1 MWLGIWWGWWKFEK
15 TCGNLRGL
23 VGNLRGL
30 VGYLRRLVGIWEGW
44 WEFERAG
51 GNLRAVA
58 GKFLHVV
65 INFLGMHNSKTKVR
79 TMSVFHFN
87 WSDFRTTFPR
97 PRWKCCDRHLIL
109 CNPDEK
115 RRLVPLVL
123 ANFDEFCKP
132 ICHELIY
139 VHTDHTPDFLKQSWK
154 TKYRK
159 C

>member
-1 MWLGIWWGWWKFEK
+1 ME
-15 TCGNLRGL
+15 NLRDM
-23 VGNLRGL
+23 VGNLMGL
-30 VGYLRRLVGIWEGW
+30 VEIWEDLRQ
-44 WEFERAG
+44 FERAGGEFKRAGGVFEKVG

-58 GKFLHVV
+58 GEFLHVV

-79 TMSVFHFN
+79 TMSVFPFN
-87 WSDFRTTFPR
+87 WIDFRTTFPR